1 MVSSLLSR
9 PLSLSP
15 SFLLLTLAVLCS
27 YESNSNIFV
36 TARINNHNS
45 NSDNNNDG
53 LNNIDDKTIPRDLS
67 DGTTMTT
74 TPIGGLG
81 VLWDMDF
88 PTFEFEAIATNNNSI
103 ENSDW
108 NSKFRLTY
116 TVNDMIEDTM
126 FSATWWTAPNCKAGG
141 VPLEQYGIG
150 YEFEYESDGQPPGD
164 GSSTREFTVAFRSA
178 PSKCYCFIAYL
189 FCFVQL
195 LLLLLLLHYY
205 TTSDRIGPNRT
216 EPNRTLRTQITLHY
230 YCNHPLWQII
240 ESISTYSS
248 HTLFSFHLTTQHN
261 TTQHTHTHTHI
272 LLR

>member
-15 SFLLLTLAVLCS
+15 SFLLLTLTVLCS
-27 YESNSNIFV
+27 YGSNSNIFV

-189 FCFVQL
+189 FCFVQCYCYCYCCIITP
-195 LLLLLLLHYY
+195 HRIG
-205 TTSDRIGPNRT
+205 SDRIGSDRT
-216 EPNRTLRTQITLHY
+216 EPNRTEHFAHKLHY
-230 YCNHPLWQII
+230 II
-240 ESISTYSS
+240 TVITP
-248 HTLFSFHLTTQHN
+248 FGK
-261 TTQHTHTHTHI
+261 
-272 LLR
+272 